1 MELCSFPHADLIPF
15 AFKEVP
21 EFLEINSRI
30 QALYTQGSLDP
41 FERQILQLL
50 ERCVTLSPVELNYLN
65 LIELKYQQEPRS
77 NSLSPDV
84 TPPKKH

>member
-1 MELCSFPHADLIPF
+1 M
-15 AFKEVP
+15 EVP
-21 EFLEINSRI
+21 ELFEINSRI

-84 TPPKKH
+84 TPQKKH